1 MVIPLSAHALS
12 PWPRESERPIPEPSP
27 KPLSELLPP
36 GRIVEISGAQGCS
49 CTTMAV
55 SILNLAQRDGELVA
69 WIQRENGGLYPPD
82 LATAGIDL
90 DSLTCIHIPTEAP
103 APAPLRA
110 AELLLR
116 SGAFGWVVLDLRN
129 GSVPRDGSRWQG
141 RLAGILREHEARLVL
156 LTRNGAEAPSL
167 GPMVG
172 LRVEPRRFVDA
183 SGLYAVRPGILKSKL
198 GPLPPPLPTVHR
210 GPSGLP

>member
-1 MVIPLSAHALS
+1 MIPLSARALS
-12 PWPRESERPIPEPSP
+12 VGSGPAERPREDPAP

-36 GRIVEISGAQGCS
+36 GRILEISGEEGCA
-49 CTTMAV
+49 CTTAAV
-55 SILNLAQRDGELVA
+55 SLLNLAQREGELVA

-90 DSLTCIHIPTEAP
+90 DTFTCIHVPKEAP
-103 APAPLRA
+103 GSAPLRA

-129 GSVPRDGSRWQG
+129 GSVPRDGARWQG
-141 RLAGILREHEARLVL
+141 RLAGILREHDARLVL
-156 LTRNGAEAPSL
+156 LTRDGAEVPSL

-172 LRVEPRRFVDA
+172 LRVEPRRIMDE

-198 GPLPPPLPTVHR
+198 GPLPDPLPTIHQ
-210 GPSGLP
+210 GPAGLG